1 MRGVSLAYNI
11 YIANIVGAEIIGIF
25 SLIMSIYTFA
35 ITFATSGIGIACTYI
50 TSEEFAKKNY
60 VDGFKAVKTC
70 CSFAFLL
77 GLFASIAIIL
87 LSPVLSSNF
96 LKGSVSSIPF
106 YLIAIA
112 LPLIAISSVI
122 NGYFSSISKSYINAL
137 VQVFEVSVK
146 IICSIFLLKI
156 WHTRKLRSY
165 LYFTN
170 SI

>member
-11 YIANIVGAEIIGIF
+11 YIANIVGAEIIGVF

-50 TSEEFAKKNY
+50 TSEEFTKKNY
-60 VDGFKAVKTC
+60 ENGFKAVKTC
-70 CSFAFLL
+70 SSFSFML
-77 GLFASIAIIL
+77 GLFASLVIIL
-87 LSPVLSSNF
+87 FAPILSSNF
-96 LKGSVSSIPF
+96 LKSSVSTIPF

-137 VQVFEVSVK
+137 VQVFEVSIK
-146 IICSIFLLKI
+146 IICSIFLLRI
-156 WHTRKLRSY
+156 WYTRKFRSY